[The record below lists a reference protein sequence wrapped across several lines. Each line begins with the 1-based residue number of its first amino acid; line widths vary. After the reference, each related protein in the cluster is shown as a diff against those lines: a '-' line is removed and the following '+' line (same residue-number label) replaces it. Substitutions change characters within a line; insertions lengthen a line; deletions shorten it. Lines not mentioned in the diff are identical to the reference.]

1 MTTAGQPYPARVA
14 GLDPAET
21 KEEMRRAIRAV
32 RDKMPQRART
42 MAAAGFARVVA
53 DLPAVR
59 SAGVIAAYV
68 SRPNEP
74 DTLPLMERLHAR
86 GVRILLPVLGTGLQR
101 DWAWFTSAEELQV
114 RAPGRP
120 PEPSGPTLGA
130 EALSL
135 AEAVV
140 APALAV
146 DTSGSRLGQGG
157 GWYDRVLAHAR
168 PGTPVIALVFPD
180 EVYDAAVKPLPR
192 QPHDQPVD
200 IIATPTGWQAI
211 AAAERV
217 SPAEGPPA
225 GA

>member
-14 GLDPAET
+14 GLDPTET
-21 KEEMRRAIRAV
+21 KDEMRRAIRAV

-59 SAGVIAAYV
+59 SAQVVASYV

-74 DTLPLMERLHAR
+74 DTLPLMERLAAR

-135 AEAVV
+135 AEAVIV
-140 APALAV
+140 PALAV
-146 DTSGSRLGQGG
+146 DTAGGRLGQGG

-180 EVYDAAVKPLPR
+180 EVYDAAVRPLPR
-192 QPHDQPVD
+192 QSHDQPVD
-200 IIATPTGWQAI
+200 VIAAPTGWQSI
-211 AAAERV
+211 AAPDV

>member
-14 GLDPAET
+14 GLDPTET
-21 KEEMRRAIRAV
+21 KDEMRRAIRAV

-53 DLPAVR
+53 DLPPVR
-59 SAGVIAAYV
+59 SAQVVAAYV

-74 DTLPLMERLHAR
+74 DTLPLMERLAAR

-135 AEAVV
+135 AEAVIV
-140 APALAV
+140 PALAV
-146 DTSGSRLGQGG
+146 DTAGGRLGQGG

-180 EVYDAAVKPLPR
+180 EVYDAAVRPLPR
-192 QPHDQPVD
+192 QAHDQPVD
-200 IIATPTGWQAI
+200 VIATPTGWQNVAGPD
-211 AAAERV
+211 V

>member
-14 GLDPAET
+14 GLDPTET
-21 KEEMRRAIRAV
+21 KDEMRRAIRAV

-59 SAGVIAAYV
+59 SAQVVAAYV

-74 DTLPLMERLHAR
+74 DTLPLMERLAER

-135 AEAVV
+135 AEAVIV
-140 APALAV
+140 PALAV
-146 DTSGSRLGQGG
+146 DTAGGRLGQGG

-180 EVYDAAVKPLPR
+180 EVYDAAVRPLPR
-192 QPHDQPVD
+192 QAHDQPVD
-200 IIATPTGWQAI
+200 VIATPTGWQGVGGPD
-211 AAAERV
+211 V